1 MFIITIISLMLT
13 GVLLGYVA
21 RRKKLR
27 FIQHIITILIW
38 ILLFLLGTEVGHNKA
53 IINGLHT
60 IGFEALVITLAGVT
74 GSILASWGLWI
85 YINKKRNTKG
95 SKA

>member
-13 GVLLGYVA
+13 GVLLGYAA
-21 RRKKLR
+21 RRKNLR
-27 FIQHIITILIW
+27 FIQRIITILIW

-60 IGFEALVITLAGVT
+60 IGLEALVITLAGVT

>member
-13 GVLLGYVA
+13 GVLLGYMA
-21 RRKKLR
+21 RRKNLR
-27 FIQHIITILIW
+27 FIQRIITVLIW

-60 IGFEALVITLAGVT
+60 IGLEAVIITLAGVA
-74 GSILASWGLWI
+74 GSVLCSWGLWI
-85 YINKKRNTKG
+85 YINKKKNVKG
-95 SKA
+95 GEA

>member
-21 RRKKLR
+21 RRKNLR
-27 FIQHIITILIW
+27 FIQRIITILIW

-60 IGFEALVITLAGVT
+60 IGLEALVITLAGVT